1 MRSITIKMEYQS
13 SDDKTGDIED
23 MVLELRVRNLIF
35 TCVALLLRDGM
46 SQPWFWRIQ
55 IPGNSES
62 A

>member
-1 MRSITIKMEYQS
+1 MERQS
-13 SDDKTGDIED
+13 SGDKTGDIED
-23 MVLELRVRNLIF
+23 MVLELRARNLIF